1 MLLKTYLIK
10 ENTEVLKE
18 LFEKYNISLEQ
29 IILKEYKRLK
39 LTQDEAWVL
48 ISLFNIS
55 KDDKN
60 FQIRELANSLDY
72 DQNKLSLIL
81 NSLYEKKFY
90 ELSLITKNN
99 KNYEVVNLDL
109 AYHKIEELINSDI
122 LDKKIKNSKALIEY
136 TILNLERIFKKPLT
150 NLEFNRLKELIS
162 NDLITESLVKNAL
175 LKLEEL
181 NNPNFNYFE
190 KVLNSKPIPINE
202 VKIAPNKVAE
212 VMKLFDKI
220 KK

>member
-90 ELSLITKNN
+90 ELALITKNN

-190 KVLNSKPIPINE
+190 KVLNSKAIPTNE